1 MMRDERLTQ
10 GAPTPSVTHHSIF
23 TVGSITVPGCRLLTL
38 LALPLRSRGGRIGIG
53 ISVLCSR
60 IHQNRPAP
68 PHKQY
73 IQHALGQQH
82 TCIVGYVA
90 TGECDLFSKN
100 GRAKWEKGGP
110 G

>member
-68 PHKQY
+68 
-73 IQHALGQQH
+73 H
-82 TCIVGYVA
+82 TNSTYNMRWGSNTRVLSV
-90 TGECDLFSKN
+90 T
-100 GRAKWEKGGP
+100 
-110 G
+110 